1 MTCEDQKIKLLVVVT
16 TSTIAL
22 EKSPVHIL
30 TGFLQSPRKRQRQRQ
45 RQRDRERERT
55 KLKFELKLYNVI
67 IKTKCAL
74 I

>member
-30 TGFLQSPRKRQRQRQ
+30 TGFLQSPRERERK
-45 RQRDRERERT
+45 RERERERERERGR
-55 KLKFELKLYNVI
+55 KGEKEN
-67 IKTKCAL
+67 
-74 I
+74 

>member
-30 TGFLQSPRKRQRQRQ
+30 TGFLQSPREREREKE
-45 RQRDRERERT
+45 RERERERERGR
-55 KLKFELKLYNVI
+55 KGEKEN
-67 IKTKCAL
+67 
-74 I
+74 

>member
-1 MTCEDQKIKLLVVVT
+1 MTCEDQKIKLLVAVT

-45 RQRDRERERT
+45 RQRQRDRDRDRGERER
-55 KLKFELKLYNVI
+55 KN
-67 IKTKCAL
+67 
-74 I
+74 